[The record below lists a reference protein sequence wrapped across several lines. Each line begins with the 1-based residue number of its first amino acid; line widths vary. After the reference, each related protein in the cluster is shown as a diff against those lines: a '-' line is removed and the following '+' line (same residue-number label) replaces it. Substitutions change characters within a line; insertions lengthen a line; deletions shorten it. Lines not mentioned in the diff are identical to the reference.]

1 MERRFE
7 KFIGALKNSF
17 EKITSWTSVDL
28 ENDFKKTAEET
39 QTNPGSVMQLFRVCI
54 SGAGGGPVL
63 FEMIALLGKEVVVRR
78 LDVALKN
85 IV

>member
-1 MERRFE
+1 M
-7 KFIGALKNSF
+7 
-17 EKITSWTSVDL
+17 
-28 ENDFKKTAEET
+28 
-39 QTNPGSVMQLFRVCI
+39 MQLFRVCI